1 MTTDTTTSVRKK
13 FNYRR
18 RDTMKFPE
26 PPPYNQK
33 FEYTELKAR
42 TLKSGRTYLTPAGR
56 FPSITTVLSA
66 TQSAEKED
74 GLRQW
79 REAVGDEEADRVT
92 KESGDFGTLVH
103 DTMELYLKHEAI
115 NPATLHPMARKAI
128 LELCHELDGNFE
140 ETWALEVP
148 LYSTTLCIAGRTD
161 VVGIWKGK
169 PVILDYKTSRSPKS
183 FDKVQD
189 YFVQLLYYALAH
201 NELHGTNIRH
211 GVIAMAVMTGKPQV
225 WEVDLFD
232 KTLWSTFEEKLVK
245 FFGEDYADEYC

>member
-1 MTTDTTTSVRKK
+1 MKTEPSPLRDKK
-13 FNYRR
+13 FVYRR
-18 RDTMKFPE
+18 RDTMKFPV
-26 PPPYNQK
+26 PPPYIQK
-33 FEYTELKAR
+33 FEYQELEAT
-42 TLKSGRTYLTPAGR
+42 TLTTGRTYLTPSGR

-66 TQSAEKED
+66 TQSEDKEK

-79 REAVGDEEADRVT
+79 REAVGNEEADRIT

-103 DTMELYLKHEAI
+103 DTMELYLKHETI

-128 LELCHELDGNFE
+128 LELCQELDGNFE

-161 VVGIWKGK
+161 VVGVWKGK

-211 GVIAMAVMTGKPQV
+211 GVIAMAVMTGRPQV
-225 WEVDLFD
+225 WEVDLFAPE
-232 KTLWSTFEEKLVK
+232 LWATFEEKLVR
-245 FFGEDYADEYC
+245 FFGENYADEYC